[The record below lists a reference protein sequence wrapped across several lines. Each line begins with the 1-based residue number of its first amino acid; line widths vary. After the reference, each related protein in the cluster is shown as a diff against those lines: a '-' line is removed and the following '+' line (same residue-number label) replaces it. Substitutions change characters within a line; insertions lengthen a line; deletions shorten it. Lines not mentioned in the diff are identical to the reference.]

1 MSEVYE
7 IIGYTGSVL
16 VALSLMMKNIL
27 RLRVINFFGA
37 ATFATYGYLVDA
49 YPVLVLNGFITL
61 VDVYYLVGMWRQKEH
76 FSLMP
81 VLDETHPYLSKF
93 FEFHKNDIEQF
104 FPGFDSKKLNK
115 PQCFFILR
123 NLIPAGLFVFEK
135 IDNDTVFIHLDYAI
149 PDYRD
154 FKNAK
159 YVYSAEQKYLMEHGI
174 KKLTTKSS
182 EPKHIKYLE
191 RMGFVKSKQNQNIF
205 ERTLS

>member
-1 MSEVYE
+1 MSEIYE

-16 VALSLMMKNIL
+16 VALSLMMRNIL

-37 ATFATYGYLVDA
+37 ATFATYGYLVGA

-61 VDVYYLVGMWRQKEH
+61 VDLYYLVGMWSQKEH

-81 VLDETHPYLSKF
+81 VLDETHPYLTKF
-93 FEFHKNDIEQF
+93 FEFHKDDIKQF
-104 FPGFDSKKLNK
+104 FPGFDAATLND
-115 PQCFFILR
+115 PHCFFILR

-135 IDNDTVFIHLDYAI
+135 TAEDSVLIHLDYAI

-159 YVYSAEQKYLMEHGI
+159 YVYSAEQKYLKERGV
-174 KKLTTKSS
+174 KKVTAKG
-182 EPKHIKYLE
+182 EVQKHRKYLE
-191 RMGFVKSKQNQNIF
+191 RMGFRKSQQGSGMY
-205 ERTLS
+205 EREIL

>member
-1 MSEVYE
+1 MNEIYE

-16 VALSLMMKNIL
+16 VALSLMMRNIL

-37 ATFATYGYLVDA
+37 ATFATYGYLVGA

-81 VLDETHPYLSKF
+81 VLDESHPYLTKF
-93 FEFHKNDIEQF
+93 FEFHKDDIKQF
-104 FPGFDSKKLNK
+104 FPSFDATKLDK

-135 IDNDTVFIHLDYAI
+135 ISDDTVFIKLDYAI

-159 YVYSAEQKYLMEHGI
+159 FVYSAEQKYLKEHGI
-174 KKLTTKSS
+174 NKLIAKG
-182 EPKHIKYLE
+182 EVDKHRKYLE
-191 RMGFVKSKQNQNIF
+191 RMGFKESKSDNDLY
-205 ERTLS
+205 ERSIL